1 MTNVPD
7 GKNSDSF
14 ESRDPQVLQ
23 AEIMRLRKVVASLS
37 SRVEKSLE
45 SNSSAFAIFERNIV
59 LNDLVRSR
67 TVDLEKL
74 TESLKE
80 ERSKLSSIVSAVPGL
95 ILAFH
100 RDGTVLES
108 LIGSGQNLDQVL
120 NCRHFDDLPKSFH
133 EIFEQKR
140 SQIEGGIPQFVRFKV
155 SDRWLAASCSR
166 TGEGNGTNGMV
177 IHFTDVTDQALNEEI
192 ILEQRAK
199 ISDAA
204 KFSSLGVMAGGVA
217 HEINN
222 PLAII
227 SGKAQGVLRKLGR
240 ENLKPTDLGTDIEV
254 IVKTVDRI
262 ARIVRGL
269 RAVSRSGQS
278 DPFEPADLREIVEDS
293 VSLCRE
299 RFNAS
304 GIEFRVNEVPSI
316 KIRCRPTQIA
326 QVMINLLNNAYDA
339 AESAEAGK
347 WIEIDFSERNGFV
360 EIHVMDSGH
369 GVAVEHRDR
378 IMTPFFT
385 TKEVGKGTGL
395 GLSISNSI
403 VRDHG
408 GVLEYDTKASNTC
421 FKLCLPVSQPGDAS
435 AGADRK

>member
-1 MTNVPD
+1 MTNNKGDQPD
-7 GKNSDSF
+7 LL
-14 ESRDPQVLQ
+14 ESTDVAKLQ
-23 AEIMRLRKVVASLS
+23 TEILRLRKVVASLS

-45 SNSSAFAIFERNIV
+45 SNTSAFTIFERNIV

-74 TESLKE
+74 TESLTD

-100 RDGTVLES
+100 RDGTILER
-108 LIGSGQNLDQVL
+108 LAGSGQTLSVFLLCQN
-120 NCRHFDDLPKSFH
+120 FSDLPQSFH
-133 EIFEQKR
+133 EMFEVKR
-140 SQIEGGIPQFVRFKV
+140 IQIENGIPQFVRFCV
-155 SDRWLAASCSR
+155 DDRWYSASCSR
-166 TGEGNGTNGMV
+166 TSSHGMV
-177 IHFTDVTDQALNEEI
+177 VHFTDITEQAMNEEI

-199 ISDAA
+199 ITDAA

-227 SGKAQGVLRKLGR
+227 SGKAQGIIRKLGQDDVKLGR
-240 ENLKPTDLGTDIEV
+240 VSHDLKM

-269 RAVSRSGQS
+269 RAVSRSGHG
-278 DPFEPADLREIVEDS
+278 DPFESAELAEVVEDS

-304 GIEFRVNEVPSI
+304 GINFSVIDIPQIHV
-316 KIRCRPTQIA
+316 RCRPTQIA
-326 QVMINLLNNAYDA
+326 QVLINLLNNAFDA
-339 AESAEAGK
+339 VESQSMVSDAPK
-347 WIEIDFSERNGFV
+347 WIELRFVVQQSHV
-360 EIHVMDSGH
+360 EIKVMDSGD
-369 GVAVEHRDR
+369 GVPTELLDR

-403 VRDHG
+403 ARDHG
-408 GVLEYDTKASNTC
+408 GTLEYDTASENTC
-421 FKLCLPVSQPGDAS
+421 FKLSLPIAN
-435 AGADRK
+435 

>member
-1 MTNVPD
+1 MPD
-7 GKNSDSF
+7 GNSSDSL
-14 ESRDPQVLQ
+14 ESRNPEVLQ

-45 SNSSAFAIFERNIV
+45 SNSSGFAIFERNIV

-67 TVDLEKL
+67 TMDLEKL
-74 TESLKE
+74 TESLRE

-108 LIGSGQNLDQVL
+108 LVGSGQDLGRVL
-120 NCRHFDDLPKSFH
+120 NCGHFRDLPVSFH
-133 EIFEQKR
+133 ENFEKKR
-140 SQIEGGIPQFVRFKV
+140 SQMEDGTPQFLRFKV

-166 TGEGNGTNGMV
+166 TGEGSGTNGMV
-177 IHFTDVTDQALNEEI
+177 IHFTDVTEQALNEEI

-199 ISDAA
+199 ITDAA

-240 ENLKPTDLGTDIEV
+240 DSLNPTELKIDVDV

-278 DPFEPADLREIVEDS
+278 DPFEPAELRDIVEDS

-299 RFNAS
+299 RFHAS
-304 GIEFRVNEVPSI
+304 GIEFRVREVPAI
-316 KIRCRPTQIA
+316 QIRCRPTQIA
-326 QVMINLLNNAYDA
+326 QVMINLLNNAFDA
-339 AESAEAGK
+339 VEVAGGEK
-347 WIEIDFSERNGFV
+347 WIEIDFSVGSGLV

-369 GVAVEHRDR
+369 GVLIEHRDR

-408 GVLEYDTKASNTC
+408 GVLEYDTKASSTC
-421 FKLCLPVSQPGDAS
+421 FKLGLPIA
-435 AGADRK
+435 

>member
-1 MTNVPD
+1 MPD
-7 GKNSDSF
+7 GKKSDSI
-14 ESRDPQVLQ
+14 ESRDPEVLQ
-23 AEIMRLRKVVASLS
+23 AEIVRLRKVVASLS

-108 LIGSGQNLDQVL
+108 LVGSGQNLDRVL
-120 NCRHFDDLPKSFH
+120 NCRHFNDLPMSFH

-140 SQIEGGIPQFVRFKV
+140 LQMEGGIPQFVRFKV
-155 SDRWLAASCSR
+155 LDRWLAASCSR
-166 TGEGNGTNGMV
+166 TGEGSGANGMV
-177 IHFTDVTDQALNEEI
+177 VHFTDVTDQALNEEI

-199 ISDAA
+199 ITDAA

-240 ENLKPTDLGTDIEV
+240 ETLKPADITKDIEV

-339 AESAEAGK
+339 AESAALEK
-347 WIEIDFSERNGFV
+347 WIEIDFSQRNGFV

-408 GVLEYDTKASNTC
+408 GVLEYDTKAANTC
-421 FKLCLPVSQPGDAS
+421 FKLCLPISLPDSLTA
-435 AGADRK
+435 ADGTK